1 MNNPFDTI
9 NARLSNIEN
18 LLLELKH
25 SEKTIHNISP
35 DDELLTIQD
44 AATFLNL
51 SVPTIYSLVSQ
62 SKIPVNKRG
71 KRLYFSKIE
80 LIDWIKSGRRKT
92 IDEISKE
99 AESYL
104 KSKKHK

>member
-1 MNNPFDTI
+1 MNNPFETI

-25 SEKTIHNISP
+25 SEKTIQNISS
-35 DDELLTIQD
+35 DNELLTIQD
-44 AATFLNL
+44 AANFLNL

-80 LIDWIKSGRRKT
+80 LITWIKSGRRKT

-99 AESYL
+99 AESYI
-104 KSKKHK
+104 KSKLK